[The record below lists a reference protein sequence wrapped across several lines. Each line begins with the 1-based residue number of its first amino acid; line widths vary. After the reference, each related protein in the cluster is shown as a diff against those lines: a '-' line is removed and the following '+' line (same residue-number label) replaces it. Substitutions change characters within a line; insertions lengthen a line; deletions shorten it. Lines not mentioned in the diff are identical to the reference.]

1 MRLSLP
7 AGTLPTHLEEALSL
21 GPATPLEYLDRL
33 ALHNEQFGQS
43 VEFIGL
49 VRQKGGLSFVISQIF
64 LIGSKPS
71 IPQISAFMISK
82 GFRKLGAANAYYRAE
97 DHLAVFD
104 AHARNFVL
112 TEDVPVP
119 FDVIPQLVSDR
130 MEATLALW
138 T

>member
-1 MRLSLP
+1 
-7 AGTLPTHLEEALSL
+7 
-21 GPATPLEYLDRL
+21 
-33 ALHNEQFGQS
+33 
-43 VEFIGL
+43 
-49 VRQKGGLSFVISQIF
+49 
-64 LIGSKPS
+64 
-71 IPQISAFMISK
+71 MISK

-119 FDVIPQLVSDR
+119 FDVIPQHVSDR